1 MSDSAQPVRHPDTR
15 SPKVMTTRAW
25 WLVAL
30 NLLIPGSAQVLAG
43 SRKLGRFGLGATLVF
58 WALALITFII
68 FLVDRNI
75 LIALGTNVIALTII
89 QVLLFAYAVL
99 WVVLTFDTL
108 RITRL
113 VKAAPG
119 ARPLVAGVAV
129 IALIATAG
137 GAAYAANLAGV
148 TRNTI
153 AEVFTSGDYAEPIDG
168 RYNIM
173 LLGGDAG
180 PDREGLRPDS
190 ISVVSVDAETGSTTI
205 IGLPRNFEN
214 ATFSEGSPM
223 FEPFPNGYDCGDECL
238 LGYLYTEGEQRPE
251 LYPDAEAQ
259 GSSAGTEA
267 MRDAVEGIT
276 GLTIQYYVLID
287 MQGFA
292 QLIDALGGIDIEV
305 PERLAYGPVTSKTP
319 YGYFEAGQ
327 QHLNGEMALWY
338 ARSRFDG
345 NDLQRMERQRQ
356 VQQAIIQQM
365 DPANVVSKFQAV
377 AEAGADVVKTD
388 IPQVMLSHF
397 VEIAAKSQSLPIN
410 TLELVPPQ
418 VDTLNPDYPS
428 IHALV
433 QESLL
438 SPSPAE

>member
-1 MSDSAQPVRHPDTR
+1 
-15 SPKVMTTRAW
+15 MTTRAW
-25 WLVAL
+25 WLVLL
-30 NLLIPGSAQVLAG
+30 NVLIPGSVQVLAG
-43 SRKLGRFGLGATLVF
+43 NRRFGRFGLGATIVF
-58 WALALITFII
+58 WALALVAIVVFFINS
-68 FLVDRNI
+68 NI

-89 QVLLFAYAVL
+89 QIVLIAYAVL
-99 WVVLTFDTL
+99 WLALSFDTL
-108 RITRL
+108 RL
-113 VKAAPG
+113 VRIVRAAPG
-119 ARPLVAGVAV
+119 ARPLIAALAV
-129 IALIATAG
+129 IALLATAG
-137 GAAYAANLAGV
+137 SAAYAANLAGV
-148 TRNTI
+148 ARNTI
-153 AEVFTSGDYAEPIDG
+153 SEVFTSGDYAEPVDG

-205 IGLPRNFEN
+205 IGLPRNFEQ

-223 FEPFPNGYDCGDECL
+223 FGPFPNGYDCGDECL

-259 GSSAGTEA
+259 GSNAGTEA

-287 MQGFA
+287 MQGFS
-292 QLIDALGGIDIEV
+292 QLIDALGGIDIDV
-305 PERLAYGPVTSKTP
+305 PERLAYGPVTSRTP
-319 YGYFEAGQ
+319 YGYFEAGP

-356 VQQAIIQQM
+356 VQEAIIQQM
-365 DPANVVSKFQAV
+365 DPANVVTKFQAIT
-377 AEAGADVVKTD
+377 EAGADVVKTD
-388 IPQVMLSHF
+388 IPKVMLSRF

-410 TLELVPPQ
+410 ALELVPPQ
-418 VDTLNPDYPS
+418 VDTLNPDYPA
-428 IHALV
+428 IHTLV

-438 SPSPAE
+438 SPSPSE

>member
-1 MSDSAQPVRHPDTR
+1 
-15 SPKVMTTRAW
+15 MTTRAW

-137 GAAYAANLAGV
+137 GAAYAANLAGI

>member
-1 MSDSAQPVRHPDTR
+1 
-15 SPKVMTTRAW
+15 MTTRAW

-137 GAAYAANLAGV
+137 GAAYAANLAGI

-251 LYPDAEAQ
+251 LYPNAEAQ

>member
-1 MSDSAQPVRHPDTR
+1 
-15 SPKVMTTRAW
+15 MTTRAW